1 MRYARWV
8 VAVAAMAAGC
18 GDNLPAKPDSGR
30 VQVDAGRSPVSRG
43 RYIMNTLGACT
54 FCHTP
59 LNPDGSRDLT
69 KLFAGV
75 DCFIDIDPADP
86 NGGCLASRN
95 LTNHETGLKNRT
107 DQQIKDAFTKG
118 MRTDG
123 KILSPVM
130 PYWVFH
136 NMTEDDQDAI
146 VAYLRTVPGIDH
158 QVAANQPPWNLINDG
173 VTQVCDMLGT
183 QGTTPCK
190 ADFIDPTTIPMPAAG
205 FADQASALRGRY
217 LSSMVGL
224 CIDCHT
230 PELAHVPVNNP
241 IPPFFPRP
249 IDATKFYSGGR
260 PFFSA
265 DLGLPSPPYPAF
277 PNPIFTRNLTP
288 HATGLMSWTV
298 PQIKSAIALG
308 KDRDGNAVCAGT
320 HGSLVS
326 PYAALDEG
334 DLDDI
339 ANYIASLSPVD
350 HDTGTNCA
358 GPPVP

>member
-1 MRYARWV
+1 MTNRSLV
-8 VAVAAMAAGC
+8 VVLALVAAGC
-18 GDNLPAKPDSGR
+18 GDNLPAKPDASTVR
-30 VQVDAGRSPVSRG
+30 PDAGRSAVARG

-59 LNPDGSRDLT
+59 LNPDGSRDTT
-69 KLFAGV
+69 KLLAGV

-86 NGGCLASRN
+86 NVGCLATRN

-123 KILSPVM
+123 KILNPVM

-136 NMTEDDQDAI
+136 NMTEDDQDAV
-146 VAYLRTVPGIDH
+146 VAYLRTVPGVDH
-158 QVAANQPPWNLINDG
+158 TVAPNQPPWAQINDG
-173 VTQVCDMLGT
+173 VVAVCNMFGT

-190 ADFIDPTTIPMPAAG
+190 ADLIEPASIPMPRTD

-217 LSSMVGL
+217 LASMAGL

-230 PELAHVPVNNP
+230 PEYPFTGM

-249 IDATKFYSGGR
+249 IDMSKAYGGGR
-260 PFFSA
+260 GFFSA
-265 DLGLPSPPYPAF
+265 DLGLPVPPYPAF
-277 PNPIFTRNLTP
+277 PEQIKTRNLTP

-298 PQIKSAIALG
+298 PQIESAIALG
-308 KDRDGNAVCAGT
+308 KDRDGKAVCAGT
-320 HGSLVS
+320 HGSFIS
-326 PYAALDEG
+326 PYAALDPE
-334 DLDDI
+334 DLTDI
-339 ANYIASLSPVD
+339 ANYISSLPSVD
-350 HDTGTNCA
+350 NNTGMNCE
-358 GPPVP
+358 GPLVP

>member
-1 MRYARWV
+1 MRYARVV

-30 VQVDAGRSPVSRG
+30 VQVDAGRSPVARG

-75 DCFIDIDPADP
+75 DCFVDIDPTP
-86 NGGCLASRN
+86 GVGCVSTRN
-95 LTNHETGLKNRT
+95 LTNHATGLKNVT
-107 DQQIKDAFTKG
+107 DQQIKNAFTKG

-123 KILSPVM
+123 KILTPIM
-130 PYWVFH
+130 PYYIFH

-158 QVAANQPPWNLINDG
+158 TVAPNEPPWSLINDG
-173 VTQVCDMLGT
+173 NAGVCASLGT
-183 QGTTPCK
+183 PGAVPCV
-190 ADFIDPTTIPMPAAG
+190 ADSIDPATIPQPAAS
-205 FADQASALRGRY
+205 FPQLASAQRGRY
-217 LSSMVGL
+217 LSAMVGL

-230 PELAHVPVNNP
+230 PELPHGPP
-241 IPPFFPRP
+241 PEFPPFFPRP
-249 IDATKFYSGGR
+249 IDMAKPFTGGR
-260 PFFSA
+260 HFLREQ
-265 DLGLPSPPYPAF
+265 LGLVDPSYPAV
-277 PNPIFTRNLTP
+277 ITARNLTP
-288 HATGLMSWTV
+288 HATGLMGFTV
-298 PQIKSAIALG
+298 TNIEAAIALG
-308 KDRDGNAVCAGT
+308 KDKDGKAVCAAT

-326 PYAALDEG
+326 PYAALDES
-334 DLDDI
+334 DLEDI
-339 ANYIASLSPVD
+339 ANYIASLAPVD
-350 HDTGTNCA
+350 HDTAPNCQ